1 MTRLREARRAVG
13 LTLDEAARRVG
24 LAPATLRQAE
34 SRGAR
39 LLSWPRVVKI
49 ARLLGR
55 DVLDL
60 L

>member
-1 MTRLREARRAVG
+1 MTRLRRAREAAG

-24 LAPATLRQAE
+24 LSPATLRKAE
-34 SRGAR
+34 VRGIAI
-39 LLSWPRVVKI
+39 LAWPRVVKI

>member
-1 MTRLREARRAVG
+1 MTPLRRAREALG
-13 LTLDEAARRVG
+13 LTREQLAAAVG